1 MSNHPSNNP
10 ISTEP
15 NYNWVDITKEFFESI
30 KYLELGELL
39 HDEFFGLFEAM
50 SAIEMMDPK
59 MDAGMICNR
68 GNNSVMNFD
77 KAVASGV
84 INVKDIPL
92 DVQIGVIDETYSCL
106 VSWLGGHSLAQ
117 TLFTNIYLHKPH
129 SLESPAMKAFAICI
143 HKLIDV
149 IRDFVNRGVVYEE
162 EDFQPML
169 YGYRLI
175 PDVCSMRTVGMLR
188 ELEDT
193 LSKLPVMSKNEDPNN
208 LPAQQIK
215 ALSLRIKFS
224 RLLYQCFLVFNKI
237 QETPGGVG
245 EIQKIL
251 ATCSDLVPQII
262 ATIPLGT
269 PAHNGKMVGFDPLVN
284 QRLLPPTFPRY
295 TKIRPRHEAYE
306 YLNDTLSR
314 LKHVCKI
321 TNVTSNYQASLD
333 LFVEVSRLHPC
344 LISRSVMQLLYM
356 PRPHMIHGSTPLVDV
371 LRETVRSFIGPPFL
385 SPKCSLSSANGP
397 ARDAV
402 ESFLTHCVRPFA
414 GLIQMCGHNRA
425 RQRDRLGHLLE
436 EFAALQDEAERVD
449 AFLHTVS
456 QKADPPRSHLAC
468 FGTWILYYTLR
479 IINMYLLAGFE
490 LELYSVHEY
499 YYIYWYLYEFLYAW
513 LISALTRADNF
524 LTEQEMLNEIQAQQ
538 NPSQQGKKG
547 GGGGSG
553 GQGKKSKAGTKPEE
567 DASLH
572 QRDSHVSGT
581 AEVCGGYFK
590 ALLGFSADGKL
601 PSPPYPEFSSR
612 ECATSTGSTLS
623 LPWSPPHMQYTEFLD
638 SITHLMSDDSHE
650 SCVSLYIAACKH
662 FHSARSLLESIVNP
676 DPQVLDLIRIMKTN
690 FVVVK
695 LFATGGVPPTP
706 PPPTSN
712 PPDETL
718 PQLRPFR
725 PVQLTSP
732 FTLAIR
738 YSNCKTK
745 FYIKSSQA
753 TQTGVSHIYEIFQ
766 ENKNKFKFCSGLN
779 GAYTFS
785 IN

>member
-77 KAVASGV
+77 KAVTTGV

-169 YGYRLI
+169 YGYRLL

-193 LSKLPVMSKNEDPNN
+193 LSKLPAMNKTEDPNN

-237 QETPGGVG
+237 QETPAGVG

-251 ATCSDLVPQII
+251 ATCSDLVPLII
-262 ATIPLGT
+262 STIPLGT

-306 YLNDTLSR
+306 YLSETLTR

-321 TNVTSNYQASLD
+321 TNVTSNYQTSLD

-356 PRPHMIHGSTPLVDV
+356 PRPHMVHGSTALVDV

-385 SPKCSLSSANGP
+385 SGKSSLPASSGNGP

-402 ESFLTHCVRPFA
+402 ETFLQHCVRPFA

-524 LTEQEMLNEIQAQQ
+524 LTEQEMLNEMQAAAAQQ
-538 NPSQQGKKG
+538 HNTSQQGSKKG

-553 GQGKKSKAGTKPEE
+553 GGQGKKNKGGNKNRKKTRACTKEIVMYQ
-567 DASLH
+567 AL
-572 QRDSHVSGT
+572 QN
-581 AEVCGGYFK
+581 VCGGYFK

-601 PSPPYPEFSSR
+601 PSPPYPEFSSER
-612 ECATSTGSTLS
+612 VRYEHRFYPLSTLVT
-623 LPWSPPHMQYTEFLD
+623 PPHMQYTEFLD

-706 PPPTSN
+706 PPTSN
-712 PPDETL
+712 PPDGTT
-718 PQLRPFR
+718 PPARPFR
-725 PVQLTSP
+725 PVQFDFSVHSCYP
-732 FTLAIR
+732 
-738 YSNCKTK
+738 
-745 FYIKSSQA
+745 
-753 TQTGVSHIYEIFQ
+753 IF
-766 ENKNKFKFCSGLN
+766 KL
-779 GAYTFS
+779 
-785 IN
+785 